1 MLKLFEKSTGF
12 QVVVILVVTILLWM
26 HALAHPQ
33 PMTPPDTF
41 APLYGLLYSLS
52 LSPFL
57 SVLIAMLLVIAGG
70 ILLNLMLSNAGLVS
84 QNSLLPTLFY
94 ILFMSAT
101 ADTLTPTLIVG
112 VLAIAFVSMLLLHST
127 LLTIPSDKIF
137 GATALIGICSLIY
150 LPSLTLLIAY
160 LLVAVS
166 YRLYSWRDW
175 MVLLLGL
182 LAPYLLLWII
192 LFLNGTLAE
201 SFPAMAAALSPSQFS
216 ILNSQFSLSLA
227 ANIVLLLVFLVSLF
241 TLWRRFGEKT
251 TLWQK
256 NATAV
261 VMPTVAA
268 LALTLLYSPCL
279 PVNLQLIAIPF
290 ALCASLRFTSETRY
304 SRYSRNRHQWKHYLK
319 DLLFLIVIAA
329 AIIC

>member
-192 LFLNGTLAE
+192 LFLKRHPSPE
-201 SFPAMAAALSPSQFS
+201 SFPGNCGHLSPSQFS

-268 LALTLLYSPCL
+268 LALTLLYSPSPPCQSATHRHTLRTLCQPPFHLRNTLL
-279 PVNLQLIAIPF
+279 PLQP
-290 ALCASLRFTSETRY
+290 
-304 SRYSRNRHQWKHYLK
+304 
-319 DLLFLIVIAA
+319 
-329 AIIC
+329 